1 MSKIIKNN
9 EKVILFPQSTKH
21 AERKINISVDQ
32 GMAFLI
38 KIESSEIEEL
48 RNASKEYDIRIP
60 DAEILITCHNGMVE
74 SYYSLKGYSRFVFAF
89 GRPES
94 SMRKLSNEGRAK
106 EYAFDLLV
114 DHSDYIDWKDILLKY
129 LQEEGIEHEVLSC
142 NSLDDLTEHAE
153 KETNVSAKQGK
164 AFFVT
169 VASNEIEELRN
180 ASKKYEVQIPDAEY
194 MITYCDGVF
203 ELYYSLE
210 HCGISEHVS
219 ICPEGSISRLPNEED
234 ALPLL
239 MDNLNNVHWGN
250 ILSEHLQYDGIE
262 YEEE

>member
-1 MSKIIKNN
+1 MSKKIKNK

-21 AERKINISVDQ
+21 TERKINISVDQ
-32 GMAFLI
+32 GMAFII

-48 RNASKEYDIRIP
+48 RNASKENGIRIP
-60 DAEILITCHNGMVE
+60 DAEILTTCHNEIFE
-74 SYYSLKGYSRFVFAF
+74 SYYGLKGYSKVVHAF
-89 GRPES
+89 GCQDCFISELPDES
-94 SMRKLSNEGRAK
+94 AK
-106 EYAFDLLV
+106 EYAYDLLMENFS
-114 DHSDYIDWKDILLKY
+114 HIDWEDILLRY

-153 KETNVSAKQGK
+153 KETNVSIKYGK

-210 HCGISEHVS
+210 YCGILEHVS
-219 ICPEGSISRLPNEED
+219 ICPESSISRLPNEED

-239 MDNLNNVHWGN
+239 MDNLDNVHWGN
-250 ILSEHLQYDGIE
+250 ILSEYLPEDGIE